1 MPFWLN
7 AWRIEMGKS
16 VKAGFKSKAQE
27 MELAKK
33 KPKVFAEFAMAEKEN
48 KNLPKH
54 MKKKKKK

>member
-1 MPFWLN
+1 
-7 AWRIEMGKS
+7 MGKS
-16 VKAGFKSKAQE
+16 VKAGFKDKDQE
-27 MELAKK
+27 MALAKK